1 MATSAVARETI
12 LSLRRKIA
20 RIEGT
25 LAERFDAPPA
35 PDVAAVPAAAD
46 GVILRQAGL
55 AAKSRLSAGLRTG
68 AARLDA
74 ALGGGLPEAALTE
87 IHGPDARDAGAA
99 AGFALALAG
108 LARKCHAGAPI
119 LWIGTGEAFREGG
132 FPYAPGLLA
141 FCGLAPGDLL
151 VSDVQKPADA
161 LWVAEEA
168 ARLSGLCAV
177 FLEIRGNPHRLDLTA
192 TRRLHRRAQIAG
204 HPVFLLR
211 QSAAPEPTAA
221 PLRLVVSAAPAT
233 PRATVAGPLAG
244 SVGHPAFSVGIDK
257 SRFALAG
264 QFIVEWNP
272 HDLSFQ
278 ERGSENPDS
287 MVPLS
292 QRGADPAPAAG
303 SVLAFRS
310 GERQAAARLQ
320 PSREQHPVHRRP
332 RRAG

>member
-1 MATSAVARETI
+1 MATSAVAQETI

-20 RIEGT
+20 WIEGT
-25 LAERFDAPPA
+25 LAERLEDP
-35 PDVAAVPAAAD
+35 VVPAAAAATD

-55 AAKSRLSAGLRTG
+55 AAKSRLPAGLRTG
-68 AARLDA
+68 AFRLDT
-74 ALGGGLPEAALTE
+74 ALGGGLPDAALTE

-108 LARKCHAGAPI
+108 LVRKRHADRAAPI
-119 LWIGTGEAFREGG
+119 LWIGTGEAFREAG
-132 FPYAPGLLA
+132 FPYAPGLFP

-151 VSDVQKPADA
+151 VSDVHKLADA

-168 ARLSGLCAV
+168 ARLSELSAV
-177 FLEIRGNPHRLDLTA
+177 FLEMRGNPQRLDLTA

-221 PLRLVVSAAPAT
+221 PLRLLVSAAPAT
-233 PRATVAGPLAG
+233 PRSTVAGPLAG
-244 SVGHPAFSVGIDK
+244 SIGHPAFAVSIDK
-257 SRFALAG
+257 SRSALAG

-278 ERGSENPDS
+278 ERGSENPGS
-287 MVPLS
+287 MVPAS

-303 SVLAFRS
+303 TVLAFRPGQDPAS
-310 GERQAAARLQ
+310 SRLQ
-320 PSREQHPVHRRP
+320 PPREQHPAHRRP

>member
-1 MATSAVARETI
+1 M
-12 LSLRRKIA
+12 SLRRKIV

-25 LAERFDAPPA
+25 LAERLEAPPA
-35 PDVAAVPAAAD
+35 PDVAVAAPS

-68 AARLDA
+68 APRLDA

-108 LARKCHAGAPI
+108 LARKRHAGRCAPI
-119 LWIGTGEAFREGG
+119 LWIGTGEAFREAG

-141 FCGLAPGDLL
+141 FCGLAPSDLL
-151 VSDVQKPADA
+151 VSDVQKLDDA

-168 ARLSGLCAV
+168 ARLVGLSAV
-177 FLEIRGNPHRLDLTA
+177 FLEMRGNPHKLDLTA
-192 TRRLHRRAQIAG
+192 TRRLHRRAQVAG

-221 PLRLVVSAAPAT
+221 PLRLVVSAAPAA
-233 PRATVAGPLAG
+233 PRATVAGPLVG
-244 SVGHPAFSVGIDK
+244 SVGRPAFSVGIDK

-278 ERGSENPDS
+278 ERGSENPGS

-303 SVLAFRS
+303 AVLAFRP

-320 PSREQHPVHRRP
+320 PSREQHPAHRRS

>member
-1 MATSAVARETI
+1 MATSAVAQETI

-25 LAERFDAPPA
+25 LAERLEAPPA
-35 PDVAAVPAAAD
+35 PDVAAAPS

-55 AAKSRLSAGLRTG
+55 AAKSRLSSGLRTG
-68 AARLDA
+68 APRLDT

-108 LARKCHAGAPI
+108 LARKRHAGRSAPI
-119 LWIGTGEAFREGG
+119 LWIGTGEAFREAG

-151 VSDVQKPADA
+151 VSDVQKLADA

-168 ARLSGLCAV
+168 ARLSGLSAV
-177 FLEIRGNPHRLDLTA
+177 FLEMRGNPNKLDLTA
-192 TRRLHRRAQIAG
+192 TRRLHRRAQVAG

-221 PLRLVVSAAPAT
+221 PLRLVVSAAPAA

-244 SVGHPAFSVGIDK
+244 SVGRPAFSVGIDK

-278 ERGSENPDS
+278 ERGSENPGS

-303 SVLAFRS
+303 AVLAFRP
-310 GERQAAARLQ
+310 GQGQAAARLQ
-320 PSREQHPVHRRP
+320 PSREQHPAHRRP
-332 RRAG
+332 RRTG